1 MTIRN
6 IEDLKHILPKQGRLI
21 GLDLGSKTIGV
32 AMSDLGRLIAS
43 PYKTITREKFRKD
56 CENIGSIIEHQQI
69 AGIILGYPI
78 NMDGTFGPRAQSTR
92 QFAVSLIDELGIT
105 LSLWDERLSTLAVT
119 RTMIEADLSR
129 ARQKQVVDKIA
140 AAFILQGA
148 LDYLKTINDTS
159 RNSA

>member
-43 PYKTITREKFRKD
+43 PYKTITRTKFRKD
-56 CENIGSIIEHQQI
+56 CENIASIIKHQQI
-69 AGIILGYPI
+69 AGVILGYPI
-78 NMDGTFGPRAQSTR
+78 NMDGTFGPRAQSTK
-92 QFAVSLIDELGIT
+92 QFAVNLIDELGIT

-129 ARQKQVVDKIA
+129 ARQKQVVDKMA

-148 LDYLKTINDTS
+148 LDYLKTIGDTS
-159 RNSA
+159 

>member
-1 MTIRN
+1 
-6 IEDLKHILPKQGRLI
+6 
-21 GLDLGSKTIGV
+21 
-32 AMSDLGRLIAS
+32 MSDLGRLIAS
-43 PYKTITREKFRKD
+43 PYKTITRTKFRKD
-56 CENIGSIIEHQQI
+56 CENIASIIEHQQI
-69 AGIILGYPI
+69 AGVILGYPI

-92 QFAVSLIDELGIT
+92 QFAVNLIDELGIT

-129 ARQKQVVDKIA
+129 ARQKQVVDKMA

-148 LDYLKTINDTS
+148 LDYLKTIGDTS

>member
-105 LSLWDERLSTLAVT
+105 LSLWDERLSTVAVT

-148 LDYLKTINDTS
+148 LDYLKTIGDTS

>member
-1 MTIRN
+1 
-6 IEDLKHILPKQGRLI
+6 
-21 GLDLGSKTIGV
+21 
-32 AMSDLGRLIAS
+32 MSDLGRLIAS

-105 LSLWDERLSTLAVT
+105 LSLWDERLSTVAVT

>member
-105 LSLWDERLSTLAVT
+105 LSLWDERLSTVAVT

>member
-43 PYKTITREKFRKD
+43 PYKTITRTKFRKD
-56 CENIGSIIEHQQI
+56 CENIASIIEHQQI
-69 AGIILGYPI
+69 AGVILGYPI
-78 NMDGTFGPRAQSTR
+78 NMNGTFGPRAQSTK
-92 QFAVSLIDELGIT
+92 QFAMNLIDELGIT

-129 ARQKQVVDKIA
+129 ARQKQVVDKMA

-148 LDYLKTINDTS
+148 LDYLKTIGDTS

>member
-32 AMSDLGRLIAS
+32 AMSDPGRLIAS
-43 PYKTITREKFRKD
+43 PYKTITRKKFGKD
-56 CENIGSIIEHQQI
+56 CENIASIIEHQEI
-69 AGIILGYPI
+69 AGVILGYPL

-92 QFAVSLIDELGIT
+92 QFAVNLIDELGIT

-129 ARQKQVVDKIA
+129 ARQKQVVDKMA

-148 LDYLKTINDTS
+148 LDYLKTNSNTS